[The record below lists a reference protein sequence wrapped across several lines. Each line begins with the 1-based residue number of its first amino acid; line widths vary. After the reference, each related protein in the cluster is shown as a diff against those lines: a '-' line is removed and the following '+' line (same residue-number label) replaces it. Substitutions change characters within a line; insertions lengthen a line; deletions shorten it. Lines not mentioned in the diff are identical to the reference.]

1 MMARLT
7 LAKMPARVQLRTPD
21 GKKTVLTAGHGP
33 AVTVTGPPEELLLFA
48 TGRPAHVDFSGD
60 PPSDV
65 QAVKAA
71 PKGL

>member
-21 GKKTVLTAGHGP
+21 GKKTILTAGHGP
-33 AVTVTGPPEELLLFA
+33 AVTVTGGEPQELLLFA
-48 TGRPAHVDFSGD
+48 TGRLAHVDFSGD
-60 PPSDV
+60 PSDV